1 LDPDEKRVAA
11 LEKMFSFLKG
21 QPYRLILFAG
31 RHEITVDDVAKY
43 NNRGQ
48 WTDFYF
54 AFDKARELIDT
65 YPKKTQFRMVLLTD
79 GLLDPLASDWE
90 DQNVAPGAV
99 LKDAVAERT
108 LKLLRE
114 INQPLYAILVGDVPP
129 KEEVDPKSP
138 EQAPRIVLDMIRAAN
153 GSRASPAAQ
162 SLASFFKDDGL
173 LLKKFVFRVPPQEG
187 LKSVVPV
194 IQRITAPPRPGVEVR
209 FVTFAVLP
217 LCVILFLLLGLLVR
231 SFPGPGDLEIIELS
245 KGTSVHV
252 AADRRG
258 TMGLSLVG
266 DAKEAV
272 ATLTYQSPPL
282 DLSGVGLD
290 SAGLDA
296 PTQRLLPLGLEE
308 LRKTLEVFSD
318 QGSKEEKIYSLNL
331 DYMAKNFE
339 PAEAERILTG
349 ALADRRKVA
358 ALDFLRA
365 KVHLLSND
373 ELRRRLTDARVTL
386 VTYGKGGVRK
396 ELTPGGSAKL
406 GRYGFLVKDVA
417 RGGRRDVRLSL
428 YYDRVPSLFALKTI
442 LPDFFQQIFRFRRSS
457 QRLVS

>member
-1 LDPDEKRVAA
+1 
-11 LEKMFSFLKG
+11 M
-21 QPYRLILFAG
+21 
-31 RHEITVDDVAKY
+31 
-43 NNRGQ
+43 N
-48 WTDFYF
+48 
-54 AFDKARELIDT
+54 
-65 YPKKTQFRMVLLTD
+65 
-79 GLLDPLASDWE
+79 LA
-90 DQNVAPGAV
+90 QGAV

-108 LKLLRE
+108 VKLLRE
-114 INQPLYAILVGDVPP
+114 LNQPLYAILVGDVPP
-129 KEEVDPKSP
+129 KEDVDPKSP

-162 SLASFFKDDGL
+162 SLAAFFKDDGM

-187 LKSVVPV
+187 LKLVLPV
-194 IQRITAPPRPGVEVR
+194 IQRIAAPARPTVELR
-209 FVTFAVLP
+209 FLTFLVLP
-217 LCVILFLLLGLLVR
+217 LCIILFLLLGLLVR
-231 SFPGPGDLEIIELS
+231 SFPGPGDLEIIELT
-245 KGTSVHV
+245 KGTAVHV

-272 ATLTYQSPPL
+272 GTLTYQSPPL

-290 SAGLDA
+290 PIGLDA
-296 PTQRLLPLGLEE
+296 PTQRLLPLPLEE
-308 LRKTLEVFSD
+308 LRKTLEVFADS
-318 QGSKEEKIYSLNL
+318 GSKEEKIYSLNL

-339 PAEAERILTG
+339 PSEAERILMG
-349 ALADRRKVA
+349 PLADRRKVG

-373 ELRRRLTDARVTL
+373 ELRKRLTDARVTL
-386 VTYGKGGVRK
+386 VTYGKGGTRK
-396 ELTPGGSAKL
+396 DLAPGGSARV

-428 YYDRVPSLFALKTI
+428 YYDRVPSLFGLKTI
-442 LPDFFQQIFRFRRSS
+442 LPDFFQQMFRFRRSS